1 MVAEPRRDAD
11 SVRELLQT
19 MGREVLARFRQTLKA
34 LEALDVAA
42 ARKAVAEDSRTD
54 EQELA
59 VERGCLDL
67 LMAGKPGRVDVKRV
81 LAMIKINTD
90 LERIADVATNIA
102 ECVEPLAHLGRGDVP
117 DEIAQMSD
125 IATEMLTNA
134 LDAFGKKDT
143 VLAGRVRQRD
153 DAMDVLN
160 EEAYRL
166 LLEAV
171 ARPRAPGVRD
181 PLHRCLKE
189 PRAHRRPLQQHRR
202 ARHLHG
208 HGRDRPPQGQAVGKE
223 TTNHEYRTPNRR
235 RMK

>member
-11 SVRELLQT
+11 STRELLGT
-19 MGREVLARFRQTLKA
+19 MGREVLARFRQVLKA
-34 LEALDVAA
+34 LRDLDVES
-42 ARKAVAEDSRTD
+42 ARKAIAEDSRTD

-67 LMAGKPGRVDVKRV
+67 LMAGKPGRVDAKRV

-117 DEIAQMSD
+117 DEIAEMGD
-125 IATEMLTNA
+125 IATEMLTDA
-134 LDAFGKKDT
+134 LDAFGKRDT

-171 ARPRAPGVRD
+171 ARDPERLEFATHYIVVSKSLERLADLCSNIAEHVIFMVTGEIVR
-181 PLHRCLKE
+181 HR
-189 PRAHRRPLQQHRR
+189 
-202 ARHLHG
+202 
-208 HGRDRPPQGQAVGKE
+208 GK
-223 TTNHEYRTPNRR
+223 P
-235 RMK
+235 

>member
-1 MVAEPRRDAD
+1 M
-11 SVRELLQT
+11 
-19 MGREVLARFRQTLKA
+19 
-34 LEALDVAA
+34 AA
-42 ARKAVAEDSRTD
+42 
-54 EQELA
+54 
-59 VERGCLDL
+59 
-67 LMAGKPGRVDVKRV
+67 KPGRVDVKRV

-117 DEIAQMSD
+117 DEISQMSD
-125 IATEMLTNA
+125 IATEMLTDA

-171 ARPRAPGVRD
+171 ARDPERLEFATHYIVVSKSLERIADLCSNIAEHVIFMVTGEIVR
-181 PLHRCLKE
+181 HK
-189 PRAHRRPLQQHRR
+189 
-202 ARHLHG
+202 
-208 HGRDRPPQGQAVGKE
+208 GK
-223 TTNHEYRTPNRR
+223 P
-235 RMK
+235 

>member
-11 SVRELLQT
+11 SVRELLGT

-42 ARKAVAEDSRTD
+42 AGKAAAEDSRTD

-59 VERGCLDL
+59 VERKCIDL
-67 LMAGKPGRVDVKRV
+67 LLTAKPGRVDVNRV
-81 LAMIKINTD
+81 LAMIKISTD

-117 DEIAQMSD
+117 DEIPQMSD
-125 IATEMLTNA
+125 IATEMLTDA

-171 ARPRAPGVRD
+171 ARDPEHLEFATHYIVVSKSLERIADLCSNIAEHVIFMVTGEIVR
-181 PLHRCLKE
+181 HK
-189 PRAHRRPLQQHRR
+189 
-202 ARHLHG
+202 
-208 HGRDRPPQGQAVGKE
+208 GK
-223 TTNHEYRTPNRR
+223 P
-235 RMK
+235 

>member
-1 MVAEPRRDAD
+1 MVDEPRRDAD
-11 SVRELLQT
+11 SVRELLET

-34 LEALDVAA
+34 LESLDVEAA
-42 ARKAVAEDSRTD
+42 GKAVAEDSRTD

-67 LMAGKPGRVDVKRV
+67 LMAAKPGRVDVKRV

-117 DEIAQMSD
+117 DEIPQMSD
-125 IATEMLTNA
+125 IATEMLTDA

-171 ARPRAPGVRD
+171 ARDPEHLEFATHYIVVSKSLERIADLCSNIAEHVIFMVTGEIVRHKAK
-181 PLHRCLKE
+181 P
-189 PRAHRRPLQQHRR
+189 
-202 ARHLHG
+202 
-208 HGRDRPPQGQAVGKE
+208 
-223 TTNHEYRTPNRR
+223 
-235 RMK
+235 

>member
-11 SVRELLQT
+11 SVRELLGT
-19 MGREVLARFRQTLKA
+19 MGREVLARFRQTLKV
-34 LEALDVAA
+34 LESLDVAA
-42 ARKAVAEDSRTD
+42 AAKAVAEDSRTD

-67 LMAGKPGRVDVKRV
+67 LMAGKPGRVDAKRV

-117 DEIAQMSD
+117 DEIAEMSD
-125 IATEMLTNA
+125 IATEMLTDA

-171 ARPRAPGVRD
+171 ARDPEHLEFATHYIVVSKSLERIADLCSNIAEHVIFMVTGEIVRHKAK
-181 PLHRCLKE
+181 P
-189 PRAHRRPLQQHRR
+189 
-202 ARHLHG
+202 
-208 HGRDRPPQGQAVGKE
+208 
-223 TTNHEYRTPNRR
+223 
-235 RMK
+235 

>member
-11 SVRELLQT
+11 SVRELLGT

-42 ARKAVAEDSRTD
+42 AGKAVAEDSRTD

-59 VERGCLDL
+59 VERKCIDL
-67 LMAGKPGRVDVKRV
+67 LLTAKPGRVDVNRV
-81 LAMIKINTD
+81 LAMIKISTD

-117 DEIAQMSD
+117 DEIPQMSD
-125 IATEMLTNA
+125 IATEMLTDA

-171 ARPRAPGVRD
+171 ARDPEHLEFATHYIVVSKSLERIADLCSNIAEHVIFMVTGEIVR
-181 PLHRCLKE
+181 HK
-189 PRAHRRPLQQHRR
+189 
-202 ARHLHG
+202 
-208 HGRDRPPQGQAVGKE
+208 GK
-223 TTNHEYRTPNRR
+223 P
-235 RMK
+235 

>member
-11 SVRELLQT
+11 SVRELLGT
-19 MGREVLARFRQTLKA
+19 MGREVLTRFRKTLKA
-34 LEALDVAA
+34 LKDLDVAA

-59 VERGCLDL
+59 VERACIDL
-67 LMAGKPGRVDVKRV
+67 LRTAKAGRVDVKRI

-117 DEIAQMSD
+117 DEIPQMSD
-125 IATEMLTNA
+125 IATEMLTDA
-134 LDAFGKKDT
+134 LDAFGKRDT

-171 ARPRAPGVRD
+171 ARDPEHLEFATYHIVVSKSLERIADLCTNIAEHVIFMVTGEIVRHKAK
-181 PLHRCLKE
+181 P
-189 PRAHRRPLQQHRR
+189 
-202 ARHLHG
+202 
-208 HGRDRPPQGQAVGKE
+208 
-223 TTNHEYRTPNRR
+223 
-235 RMK
+235 

>member
-11 SVRELLQT
+11 SVRELLGT

-34 LEALDVAA
+34 LESLDVEAA
-42 ARKAVAEDSRTD
+42 GKAIAEDSRTD

-59 VERGCLDL
+59 VERACIDL
-67 LMAGKPGRVDVKRV
+67 LRTAKAGRVDVKRV
-81 LAMIKINTD
+81 LAMIKISTD

-117 DEIAQMSD
+117 DEISQMSD
-125 IATEMLTNA
+125 IATEMLTDA
-134 LDAFGKKDT
+134 LDAFGKRDT
-143 VLAGRVRQRD
+143 VLAGRVRERD

-171 ARPRAPGVRD
+171 ARDPEHLEFATYHIVVSKSLERIADLCTNIAEHVIFMVTGEIVRHKAK
-181 PLHRCLKE
+181 P
-189 PRAHRRPLQQHRR
+189 
-202 ARHLHG
+202 
-208 HGRDRPPQGQAVGKE
+208 
-223 TTNHEYRTPNRR
+223 
-235 RMK
+235 

>member
-11 SVRELLQT
+11 STRDLLGT
-19 MGREVLARFRQTLKA
+19 MGREVLARFRQVLKA
-34 LEALDVAA
+34 LRDLDVES

-67 LMAGKPGRVDVKRV
+67 LMAGKPGRVDAKRV

-117 DEIAQMSD
+117 DEIAEMGD
-125 IATEMLTNA
+125 IATEMLTDA
-134 LDAFGKKDT
+134 LDAFGKRDT

-171 ARPRAPGVRD
+171 ARDPERLEFATHYIVVSKSLERLADLCSNIAEHVIFMVTGEIVR
-181 PLHRCLKE
+181 HR
-189 PRAHRRPLQQHRR
+189 
-202 ARHLHG
+202 
-208 HGRDRPPQGQAVGKE
+208 GK
-223 TTNHEYRTPNRR
+223 P
-235 RMK
+235 

>member
-11 SVRELLQT
+11 SVRELLGT
-19 MGREVLARFRQTLKA
+19 MGREVLARFRKTLKS
-34 LEALDVAA
+34 LESLDVAA

-67 LMAGKPGRVDVKRV
+67 LMAGKPGRVDVNRV
-81 LAMIKINTD
+81 LAMIKISTD
-90 LERIADVATNIA
+90 VERIADVATNIA

-117 DEIAQMSD
+117 DEIAEMSD
-125 IATEMLTNA
+125 IATEMLTDA

-171 ARPRAPGVRD
+171 ARDPERLEFATHYIVVSKSLERIADLCTNIAEHVIFMVTGEIVR
-181 PLHRCLKE
+181 HR
-189 PRAHRRPLQQHRR
+189 
-202 ARHLHG
+202 
-208 HGRDRPPQGQAVGKE
+208 GK
-223 TTNHEYRTPNRR
+223 P
-235 RMK
+235 

>member
-1 MVAEPRRDAD
+1 MMAEPRRDAD
-11 SVRELLQT
+11 SVRELLGT

-34 LEALDVAA
+34 LESLDVEAA
-42 ARKAVAEDSRTD
+42 GKAIAEDSRTD

-59 VERGCLDL
+59 VERACIDL
-67 LMAGKPGRVDVKRV
+67 LRTAKAGRVDVKRI

-117 DEIAQMSD
+117 DEIPQMSD
-125 IATEMLTNA
+125 IATEMLTDA

-171 ARPRAPGVRD
+171 ARDPEYLEFTTYYIVVSKSLERIADLCTNIAEHVIFMVTGEIVRHKAK
-181 PLHRCLKE
+181 P
-189 PRAHRRPLQQHRR
+189 
-202 ARHLHG
+202 
-208 HGRDRPPQGQAVGKE
+208 
-223 TTNHEYRTPNRR
+223 
-235 RMK
+235 